1 MTLEDLDT
9 WEGLFRAAEI
19 YADWTDAQT
28 PDIPGD
34 AKSMFVHDYYFNY
47 FQVGAESLG
56 EDFFRGDEL
65 AFGPAFQAAWEPLAR
80 AALRGGVWL
89 QGGYAT
95 ESIRTGDSIVSVASS
110 ASILYYSDVVTYPDN
125 TSEEITII
133 SRPCPV
139 FENGEKL
146 VMQRGAGFCTV
157 RSTPEREQ
165 AAVTF
170 LKWLTEPDHNVEF
183 VTRTGYMPV
192 TRAAFENEL
201 PKAIEGL
208 ESAKYASLYQA
219 YLDTQANYEFYVPP
233 QLESYLSLETTLE
246 DQVRSQLALAV
257 RIIWRP
263 ERPGWSRSALS
274 GSRPSGRSW
283 SDNQKRGGNT
293 VLNKFRELR
302 ALNAFAK
309 KQSVGMQRKLM
320 LYWVSMILVVFAAV
334 ILLLSI
340 AGAFSQNDEQLHEVM
355 ELQLKNTQDSLASRL
370 DRLTAQSLNLSK
382 ELSREIEGEL
392 VREGISLQEVNDDSE
407 RLLKLQQI
415 MYPLVNTTLQTANCN
430 GAYVILN
437 ATANTTLE
445 VADHSRSGLYLRY
458 TNLSASN
465 PVAPTVVYFRGIP
478 DIARQK
484 DLELHNRWNLEFDT
498 DQIPGCRE
506 LMDTPLDRPAQR
518 YFWSRRIDL
527 KDTWESAMLLCV
539 PIVGSDGTVYGV
551 CGVELSA
558 LYFQFSY
565 PALEESSAPPLP
577 FWLPFR
583 TAVFCCRMDWWA
595 ASTVPI
601 WTVRRRSPSIRDD
614 TITNMTRAPRGISA
628 CIRPSPSPRER
639 RRTPSGPLRS

>member
-1 MTLEDLDT
+1 M
-9 WEGLFRAAEI
+9 
-19 YADWTDAQT
+19 
-28 PDIPGD
+28 
-34 AKSMFVHDYYFNY
+34 
-47 FQVGAESLG
+47 
-56 EDFFRGDEL
+56 
-65 AFGPAFQAAWEPLAR
+65 
-80 AALRGGVWL
+80 
-89 QGGYAT
+89 
-95 ESIRTGDSIVSVASS
+95 
-110 ASILYYSDVVTYPDN
+110 
-125 TSEEITII
+125 
-133 SRPCPV
+133 
-139 FENGEKL
+139 
-146 VMQRGAGFCTV
+146 
-157 RSTPEREQ
+157 
-165 AAVTF
+165 
-170 LKWLTEPDHNVEF
+170 
-183 VTRTGYMPV
+183 
-192 TRAAFENEL
+192 
-201 PKAIEGL
+201 
-208 ESAKYASLYQA
+208 
-219 YLDTQANYEFYVPP
+219 
-233 QLESYLSLETTLE
+233 
-246 DQVRSQLALAV
+246 
-257 RIIWRP
+257 
-263 ERPGWSRSALS
+263 
-274 GSRPSGRSW
+274 
-283 SDNQKRGGNT
+283 
-293 VLNKFRELR
+293 LNKFRELR
-302 ALNAFAK
+302 ALNTFAK

-539 PIVGSDGTVYGV
+539 PIVGSDGSVYGV

-558 LYFQFSY
+558 LYFQLSY
-565 PALEESSAPPLP
+565 PAAEGQFGSAVTVLAPIQDSRLLLSDGLVGSVNGTYLDGQETLAIHQGRYYNEYDTGAERYIGLHQTISISKGETEDTAWATAILIPQDSYAAYTAEIQKTWIIAALGLLEQGELPPNIAELFDQFVERKDLLTEAERNILRYYIDGHEIADIP
-577 FWLPFR
+577 DLAFIS
-583 TAVFCCRMDWWA
+583 M
-595 ASTVPI
+595 STVRKHNRSI
-601 WTVRRRSPSIRDD
+601 YEKLGVASRDELMLYIDLLRRCGRLQ
-614 TITNMTRAPRGISA
+614 
-628 CIRPSPSPRER
+628 E
-639 RRTPSGPLRS
+639 LF

>member
-1 MTLEDLDT
+1 M
-9 WEGLFRAAEI
+9 
-19 YADWTDAQT
+19 
-28 PDIPGD
+28 
-34 AKSMFVHDYYFNY
+34 
-47 FQVGAESLG
+47 
-56 EDFFRGDEL
+56 
-65 AFGPAFQAAWEPLAR
+65 
-80 AALRGGVWL
+80 
-89 QGGYAT
+89 
-95 ESIRTGDSIVSVASS
+95 
-110 ASILYYSDVVTYPDN
+110 
-125 TSEEITII
+125 
-133 SRPCPV
+133 
-139 FENGEKL
+139 
-146 VMQRGAGFCTV
+146 
-157 RSTPEREQ
+157 
-165 AAVTF
+165 
-170 LKWLTEPDHNVEF
+170 
-183 VTRTGYMPV
+183 
-192 TRAAFENEL
+192 
-201 PKAIEGL
+201 
-208 ESAKYASLYQA
+208 
-219 YLDTQANYEFYVPP
+219 
-233 QLESYLSLETTLE
+233 
-246 DQVRSQLALAV
+246 
-257 RIIWRP
+257 
-263 ERPGWSRSALS
+263 
-274 GSRPSGRSW
+274 
-283 SDNQKRGGNT
+283 
-293 VLNKFRELR
+293 LNKFRELR

-340 AGAFSQNDEQLHEVM
+340 AGAFSRDDEQLHEVM
-355 ELQLKNTQDSLASRL
+355 EFHLSNTGDTLASQL
-370 DRLTAQSLNLSK
+370 DHLTAQSLNLSK

-430 GAYVILN
+430 GAYAILD
-437 ATANTTLE
+437 ATANTALG

-565 PALEESSAPPLP
+565 PTLEGKFGSAVTVLAPIQDSRLLLSDGLVGSVSGTYLDSRETLVIHQGRYYNEYDTGAERYIGLHETIPISKGEAED
-577 FWLPFR
+577 
-583 TAVFCCRMDWWA
+583 TVWA
-595 ASTVPI
+595 AAILIPQESYAAYTAGVQQTWIIAALGLLLVLLALSFFLSRRFVRPITDSLKRFQQEELPEQGLSSGISEVDELAEFLNARARNQRLEQGELPPNIAELFDQFVARKDLLTEAERNILRYYIDGHEIADIPDLAFIRMSTVRKHNRSI
-601 WTVRRRSPSIRDD
+601 YEKLGVASRDELMLYIDLLRRCGRLS
-614 TITNMTRAPRGISA
+614 
-628 CIRPSPSPRER
+628 E
-639 RRTPSGPLRS
+639 LF